1 MASVQMI
8 QISAIVESILHDHSQ
23 VGVMFAD
30 YYRLLFIHTSC
41 YTELHIDLVNLNVL
55 P

>member
-23 VGVMFAD
+23 VGVLCAD
-30 YYRLLFIHTSC
+30 YYRLLFIIISC
-41 YTELHIDLVNLNVL
+41 YTGLHTDLVNLNA
-55 P
+55 